1 MSYVTKGVHMQL
13 FYILTLVTKIDPIT
27 TNDAVMDT
35 RMKTEITTQQIN

>member
-13 FYILTLVTKIDPIT
+13 FYNLTLVTKIDPIT

>member
-1 MSYVTKGVHMQL
+1 MLQKEL
-13 FYILTLVTKIDPIT
+13 FYILTLVTKMDPIT